1 VVRPDQQESPMSA
14 TVVPSAVLAAVDP
27 GLSDTGVSGIPTMLV
42 IAGIALV
49 LGILA
54 LWLARRR
61 KHRDGL

>member
-1 VVRPDQQESPMSA
+1 MSA